1 MKNII
6 VTGGAGYIGS
16 HTVVE
21 LVKQGYQPIIIDN
34 FSNSERSVLEGL
46 EELTGKPLI
55 CHEGDC
61 NDEKFMRSVFNQ
73 HKPSGAIHFAAF
85 KAVGESVEKP
95 LAYYENNI
103 GSLLVLLKLIKEFSV
118 ENLVF
123 SSSCTVYGQPD
134 QLPVTETSP
143 IKDAESPYG
152 YTKQVSER
160 IIKDS
165 VVANPLLSAI
175 ALRYFNPIGAHPS
188 GLIGELPIGVPNNLI
203 PFVTQT
209 AAGLRERLMI
219 YGDDYN
225 TADGTCIRDYIHVVD
240 LAKAHVK
247 ALDFLDNKS
256 NLYEAINIGTG
267 TGSSVMEVVKAFE
280 QVADQPLNYEIGPRR
295 AGDVEQ
301 VFAAVDYASETL
313 NWKAELNLEDALRDA
328 WNWQINL
335 KSK

>member
-247 ALDFLDNKS
+247 ALDFLDDKS